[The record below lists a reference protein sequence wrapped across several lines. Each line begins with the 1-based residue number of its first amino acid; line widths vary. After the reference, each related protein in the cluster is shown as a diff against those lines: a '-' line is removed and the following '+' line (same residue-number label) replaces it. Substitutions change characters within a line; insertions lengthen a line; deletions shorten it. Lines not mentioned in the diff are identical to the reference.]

1 MANENKEIKLTVEQQ
16 LANAN
21 KEIAKLKQEA
31 ENARLNNVRQ
41 KILSNYEPGERKNL
55 IKYIIE
61 NSKDPEAVHKMLVKD
76 MLTKK
81 INRKIEEPLPDPLPD
96 PQSYVDFNIEQP
108 KNVKTEMTDEEYNK
122 ARFNYIK
129 NLDNNGGW

>member
-31 ENARLNNVRQ
+31 ENTRLNNVRQ

-55 IKYIIE
+55 VKYIIE
-61 NSKDPEAVHKMLVKD
+61 NSKNPEAVHKMLVKD
-76 MLTKK
+76 LLTKK
-81 INRKIEEPLPDPLPD
+81 INKKIEEPLLDS
-96 PQSYVDFNIEQP
+96 QSDVDFNVEQP
-108 KNVKTEMTDEEYNK
+108 RNVKTEMTDQEYNK
-122 ARFNYIK
+122 ARFDYVK
-129 NLDNNGGW
+129 HVDNDGGW

>member
-21 KEIAKLKQEA
+21 KKIIKLKQEA

-55 IKYIIE
+55 VKYIIE
-61 NSKDPEAVHKMLVKD
+61 NSKDPEAVHKMLVKE

-81 INRKIEEPLPDPLPD
+81 ISKKIEEPLPD
-96 PQSYVDFNIEQP
+96 PQSYVDFNVEQP
-108 KNVKTEMTDEEYNK
+108 KNVKTEMTDEQWHE
-122 ARFNYIK
+122 ARFKAVIEEEQ
-129 NLDNNGGW
+129 NGGYNR